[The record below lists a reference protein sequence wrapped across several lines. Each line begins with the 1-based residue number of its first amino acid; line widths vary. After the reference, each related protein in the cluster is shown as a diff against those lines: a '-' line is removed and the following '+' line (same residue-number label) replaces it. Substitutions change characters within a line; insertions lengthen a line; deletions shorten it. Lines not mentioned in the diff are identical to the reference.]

1 MLTNRGWWFFAIVLA
16 LLAVALGAG
25 AGTVTLIA
33 LTLLAWFL
41 GQWLAFTVRT
51 SRLQAAATIQRAILD
66 DNGPVKTLWARLPVT
81 VRVSLRCAG
90 ISIPFVSMVDR
101 VPVLA
106 RRRAGDCYA
115 EGALG
120 DSPLEALYRV
130 ECPSPGRLR
139 FEGVQV
145 RCADLQ
151 GFFAYQT
158 FIRAVEVYRVLPP
171 LAGARGHIP
180 AIKRHNLIPLMGNH
194 PHRRPG
200 SGSELLDLRDY
211 LPGDP
216 PKTIA
221 WKASARRDRLMTKEF
236 ESEVPV
242 RCTLFV
248 DTSNSVRVGMIGD
261 NALARLVEI
270 AAAVTQANASARDLT
285 GLCLFDEDGIRHLVR
300 PSRGSAHLVKITN
313 LLTDAAD
320 LFPQTN
326 QAPLARLLPL
336 AYGVLQDLYPDWLDA
351 NVNSWPFWLPFWSPQ
366 PWYTT
371 AGPRWK
377 ARWWWVWPFVAA
389 AHLLTRLRP
398 RTLLS
403 NFFHILAHQQYRWR
417 KQVAAVLS
425 VHYGLGPG
433 GLALLLEDDEQCG
446 RFVGRFLTEHQ
457 VPCPL
462 PFYDA
467 RGRYLFGSPAKIDI
481 LASAV
486 MYSVLRGRDN
496 ELFVLL
502 VDFLETGPHLEKI
515 LRAVRVALG
524 RHHQVLVVCPWPP
537 GVDKPKRAVSFTP
550 TFRPRRG
557 EGRKGE
563 GRGITHEAARPLLQD
578 LLAQA
583 STLRLQQ
590 AFARVQQAFARLGV
604 PVLCAPED
612 EAVGLILQ
620 RMQRL
625 RALER
630 GVR

>member
-1 MLTNRGWWFFAIVLA
+1 MLTNRGWWFFAIILMVLA
-16 LLAVALGAG
+16 IGLAAGAGAVAL
-25 AGTVTLIA
+25 IA
-33 LTLLAWFL
+33 FTLLGWFL
-41 GQWLAFTVRT
+41 GQWLTFALRT
-51 SRLQAAATIQRAILD
+51 RRLPASASIQRTLLH
-66 DNGPVKTLWARLPVT
+66 DNDPVKTLWARLPIT
-81 VRVSLRCAG
+81 VRVSLSCSG
-90 ISIPFVSMVDR
+90 TSIPFVSMIDR

-106 RRRAGDCYA
+106 SRRAGDCFA
-115 EGALG
+115 EG
-120 DSPLEALYRV
+120 PLAGGSSLETIYRV
-130 ECPSPGRLR
+130 ECPAPGRMR
-139 FEGVQV
+139 FEGV
-145 RCADLQ
+145 RIRGTDLH
-151 GFFAYQT
+151 GFFAYET
-158 FIRAVEVYRVLPP
+158 FIRRVEVYRVLPP

-180 AIKRHNLIPLMGNH
+180 VTKRHNLIPLMGNH

-248 DTSNSVRVGMIGD
+248 DTSNSVRVGAVGN

-270 AAAVTQANASARDLT
+270 AAAVTQANAAARDLT
-285 GLCLFDEDGIRHLVR
+285 GLCLFDENGIRHLVR
-300 PSRGSAHLVKITN
+300 PRRGSAHLVKIIN

-320 LFPQTN
+320 LFPQTK

-336 AYGVLQDLYPDWLDA
+336 AYGVLQDLYPDWLNRD
-351 NVNSWPFWLPFWSPQ
+351 VNSWPIWLPFFSPQ

-389 AHLLTRLRP
+389 VHFLARLSP
-398 RTLLS
+398 RTALS
-403 NFFHILAHQQYRWR
+403 HFLHVLAHQQYRWR

-433 GLALLLEDDEQCG
+433 GLALLLEDDEECSHL
-446 RFVGRFLTEHQ
+446 VGRFLIEHQ

-467 RGRYLFGSPAKIDI
+467 RGRYLFGSPAKIDV
-481 LASAV
+481 LASAL

-524 RHHQVLVVCPWPP
+524 RHHQVLVVCPWPN
-537 GVDKPKRAVSFTP
+537 GVDKPKRGGHATLANK
-550 TFRPRRG
+550 
-557 EGRKGE
+557 GRTDKGE
-563 GRGITHEAARPLLQD
+563 ARERSHVAARPVLQD
-578 LLAQA
+578 LLFQA
-583 STLRLQQ
+583 SILRLQQ
-590 AFARVQQAFARLGV
+590 AFAHIQQAFARLGV
-604 PVLCAPED
+604 PVLCAPDD